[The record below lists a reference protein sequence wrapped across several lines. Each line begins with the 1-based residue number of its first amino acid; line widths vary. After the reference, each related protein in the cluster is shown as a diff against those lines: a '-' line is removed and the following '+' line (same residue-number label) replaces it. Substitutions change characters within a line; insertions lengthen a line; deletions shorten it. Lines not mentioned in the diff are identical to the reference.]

1 MRLLNALSLQ
11 LEEFFGDDPPP
22 YAILSHRWQADEVLF
37 RHIQNGS
44 APEKKA
50 YAKLKLCCNQA
61 IKDGLDYMWVD
72 TCCIDKGS
80 SAELTEA
87 INSMFRW
94 YQNAAVCYAYLSD
107 VESTNSSYHGGFSKS
122 AWWTRGWTLQE
133 LIAPSRVEFYSASWE
148 NVGTKESLKSQIS
161 SITGIDMEAL
171 MGKDLQTFSVAK
183 KMSWGSKRSTTRI
196 EDVAYSLL
204 GIFGVNMPLLY
215 GEGQKAFLRLQE
227 EILKQS
233 DDQSLFAWSCS
244 DTSYRGMLAKSPA
257 YFSNCSKIVRSAMK
271 LGRAPYTMTNM
282 GLSIELFMAPW
293 AMETYLVLLDCET
306 DGVSEARKGIFLK
319 LLPEQDQYARVMVNE
334 MDIVTCP
341 PELLAEGTYMKI
353 YVRQQIWG
361 TYPSMDRKYG
371 FWVRSVLSTKG
382 DESLKK
388 RENIRLKG
396 VNSRKWSE
404 EKRILEIPTGFRG
417 TAGGLRY
424 LSADLGT
431 SFLLLGFDACFNPVC
446 SLEGPL
452 WERSAVA
459 PVKEWGTTSEELLG
473 LSGPPWMHVS
483 SPNVHKGS
491 RLKGLC
497 RYSGCIKISIHE
509 EMLENQ
515 KIWAVDIE
523 HYDSKNP
530 LWEHVRCDECSD
542 VRSHNFPPSLD
553 YANQT
558 LENIRT
564 ALQMSY
570 LS

>member
-1 MRLLNALSLQ
+1 
-11 LEEFFGDDPPP
+11 
-22 YAILSHRWQADEVLF
+22 
-37 RHIQNGS
+37 
-44 APEKKA
+44 
-50 YAKLKLCCNQA
+50 
-61 IKDGLDYMWVD
+61 
-72 TCCIDKGS
+72 
-80 SAELTEA
+80 
-87 INSMFRW
+87 
-94 YQNAAVCYAYLSD
+94 
-107 VESTNSSYHGGFSKS
+107 
-122 AWWTRGWTLQE
+122 
-133 LIAPSRVEFYSASWE
+133 
-148 NVGTKESLKSQIS
+148 
-161 SITGIDMEAL
+161 MEAL

-257 YFSNCSKIVRSAMK
+257 YYSNCSKIVRSAMK

-306 DGVSEARKGIFLK
+306 DGVSEGRKGIFLK

-361 TYPSMDRKYG
+361 TYPSRDRKYG

-452 WERSAVA
+452 WEGSAVA
-459 PVKEWGTTSEELLG
+459 PAKEWGTTSEELLG

-564 ALQMSY
+564 ALQMSC

>member
-1 MRLLNALSLQ
+1 
-11 LEEFFGDDPPP
+11 
-22 YAILSHRWQADEVLF
+22 
-37 RHIQNGS
+37 
-44 APEKKA
+44 
-50 YAKLKLCCNQA
+50 
-61 IKDGLDYMWVD
+61 
-72 TCCIDKGS
+72 
-80 SAELTEA
+80 
-87 INSMFRW
+87 
-94 YQNAAVCYAYLSD
+94 
-107 VESTNSSYHGGFSKS
+107 
-122 AWWTRGWTLQE
+122 
-133 LIAPSRVEFYSASWE
+133 
-148 NVGTKESLKSQIS
+148 VGTKESLKSQIS

-183 KMSWGSKRSTTRI
+183 KMSWASKRSTTRI

-257 YFSNCSKIVRSAMK
+257 YFSNCSNIVRSAMK

-306 DGVSEARKGIFLK
+306 YGFSIARKGIFLK
-319 LLPEQDQYARVMVNE
+319 LLPERDQYARIMVNE
-334 MDIVTCP
+334 MDVVTCP
-341 PELLAEGTYMKI
+341 PGLLAEGTYMRI

-361 TYPSMDRKYG
+361 TYPSMDRMYG
-371 FWVRSVLSTKG
+371 FWIRSVLSTKVDG
-382 DESLKK
+382 TLKNLEK
-388 RENIRLKG
+388 ILLKG
-396 VNSRKWSE
+396 VVYSRKWSE

-417 TAGGLRY
+417 TAGKLWYR
-424 LSADLGT
+424 SADLGD
-431 SFLLLGFDACFNPVC
+431 SVLLLGFDAFFNPVC

-452 WERSAVA
+452 WGGS
-459 PVKEWGTTSEELLG
+459 PVPITKPGRGTLEELLDP
-473 LSGPPWMHVS
+473 SWMYVP

-497 RYSGCIKISIHE
+497 RYSGCSKISIKE
-509 EMLENQ
+509 EMFENQ

-530 LWEHVRCDECSD
+530 LWERVTCDGCSD
-542 VRSHNFPPSLD
+542 VRSHNFLPSLD
-553 YANQT
+553 CFYTNQT
-558 LENIRT
+558 PENIRT
-564 ALQMSY
+564 ALQMSS
-570 LS
+570 LSLL

>member
-11 LEEFFGDDPPP
+11 LEEFFGDDLPP

-37 RHIQNGS
+37 QHIQNGS
-44 APEKKA
+44 APEKQA

-61 IKDGLDYMWVD
+61 IKDGLDYVWVD
-72 TCCIDKGS
+72 TCCIDKSS
-80 SAELTEA
+80 SAELIEA
-87 INSMFRW
+87 INSMFQW

-107 VESTNSSYHGGFSKS
+107 VESTDSSYHGEFSKS
-122 AWWTRGWTLQE
+122 AWWNRGWTLQE

-148 NVGTKESLKSQIS
+148 NLGTKESLKLQIL

-183 KMSWGSKRSTTRI
+183 KMSWASKRSTTRI

-293 AMETYLVLLDCET
+293 AMETYLVLLDCEA
-306 DGVSEARKGIFLK
+306 DGISKARKGIFLK
-319 LLPEQDQYARVMVNE
+319 LLPEQGQCARVMVNE

-361 TYPSMDRKYG
+361 TYPSMDRIYG
-371 FWVRSVLSTKG
+371 FWVRSVLSTKV
-382 DESLKK
+382 DETLKN
-388 RENIRLKG
+388 RENVWLKG
-396 VNSRKWSE
+396 VDAWKWSE
-404 EKRILEIPTGFRG
+404 GKRILEIPTGLRG
-417 TAGGLRY
+417 TAGELRY
-424 LSADLGT
+424 GSARLGD
-431 SFLLLGFDACFNPVC
+431 SVLILGFDASFNPVC

-452 WERSAVA
+452 WGGFPVV
-459 PVKEWGTTSEELLG
+459 PVKKWDRATLEQITGRS
-473 LSGPPWMHVS
+473 WMHVS
-483 SPNVHKGS
+483 GPNVHKGS

-497 RYSGCIKISIHE
+497 RYSGCIKISIQE
-509 EMLENQ
+509 EMFENQ

-530 LWEHVRCDECSD
+530 LWEHAMCDGCSD

-553 YANQT
+553 CFYTNQA

-564 ALQMSY
+564 ALQMS
-570 LS
+570 